1 MAMGWDF
8 VGALV
13 QMERHHN
20 AATISPTSNL
30 GFKSTAI
37 FRVFACFRCISV
49 MVLQQLTIRHCRLQG
64 INPATPC
71 TLTGW
76 VAFPPENAW
85 IRIRQRRTAILTG
98 VTELRSNDV
107 HARKPFLG
115 APRNVPLPNVAS
127 VEIYRKR
134 KLKAAQLGVTGSLGG
149 VRGRAGGQSLCF
161 CNLQN
166 CMSSSSCAGLYP
178 AAPLLG
184 LHSPATNGRARGIR
198 PQLLVN
204 IRVSLLLSVQKQF
217 FILPRVLNSSLTP

>member
-30 GFKSTAI
+30 GECVDSHSTAKN
-37 FRVFACFRCISV
+37 CD
-49 MVLQQLTIRHCRLQG
+49 TNWGH
-64 INPATPC
+64 
-71 TLTGW
+71 
-76 VAFPPENAW
+76 
-85 IRIRQRRTAILTG
+85 RIAKQRRSWQKLG
-98 VTELRSNDV
+98 SS
-107 HARKPFLG
+107 RKPFLG

-198 PQLLVN
+198 PQLLVCQSGCT
-204 IRVSLLLSVQKQF
+204 SLPGGIVKR
-217 FILPRVLNSSLTP
+217 PWWT

>member
-1 MAMGWDF
+1 MFIILGFCLHFVCVWMCFVRIVVVWRAMAMGWDF

-107 HARKPFLG
+107 HGK
-115 APRNVPLPNVAS
+115 NWV
-127 VEIYRKR
+127 
-134 KLKAAQLGVTGSLGG
+134 
-149 VRGRAGGQSLCF
+149 
-161 CNLQN
+161 
-166 CMSSSSCAGLYP
+166 
-178 AAPLLG
+178 
-184 LHSPATNGRARGIR
+184 H
-198 PQLLVN
+198 
-204 IRVSLLLSVQKQF
+204 VQ
-217 FILPRVLNSSLTP
+217 